1 MQLGVFGGQAGEEMV
16 LEGNELGEEELRVR
30 MAGEGYFAVVLPIRD
45 LFGISEILEL
55 LLVSREQ
62 QLHVLERAQIGRS
75 APQRAAVAIE
85 REIVAIAVGG
95 NHGQFM
101 VSVSVGGVEGD
112 GLLVEGLRLAV
123 GVIARGGVLKLD
135 LVALQIAQVNQD
147 KVSEN
152 DLGVLREESGRRFA
166 R

>member
-1 MQLGVFGGQAGEEMV
+1 
-16 LEGNELGEEELRVR
+16 
-30 MAGEGYFAVVLPIRD
+30 
-45 LFGISEILEL
+45 
-55 LLVSREQ
+55 
-62 QLHVLERAQIGRS
+62 
-75 APQRAAVAIE
+75 
-85 REIVAIAVGG
+85 
-95 NHGQFM
+95 M